1 MVHSALAEGI
11 LNAALA
17 EQASFVL
24 IGQRSAEA
32 ASALGTSAE
41 AVAAATAIPVA
52 ILMGDLENIK
62 EVQLLRTDDGHPR
75 PAAANAAR
83 LAAEIAARVGG
94 TNVAA
99 RTPDGPAW
107 AAHLRPGQLC
117 VAPATSWQL
126 LAASE
131 PPPGTAIVVTLES
144 GAPGQPD
151 GSRQLV

>member
-17 EQASFVL
+17 EGASLVL

-41 AVAAATAIPVA
+41 AVAAATPVPVA
-52 ILMGDLENIK
+52 ILMGDLKNIK
-62 EVQLLRTDDGHPR
+62 EVQLIRTAEPR
-75 PAAANAAR
+75 PGPAAADAAH

-94 TNVAA
+94 PNVPE
-99 RTPDGPAW
+99 RKPDGPAW

-131 PPPGTAIVVTLES
+131 PAPGSAIVVTLES
-144 GAPGQPD
+144 GAPWQPD
-151 GSRQLV
+151 GDRRMV